1 MDAFRIEGQ
10 QPLSGTVEI
19 SGAKN
24 AVLPIMAAALLTSGT
39 TILTR
44 VPNLKDTRTMA
55 KLLEI
60 IGAVVDFDN
69 HRMVIDASGS
79 NNPEA
84 PYELVKTMRASFYVL
99 GPLLARFGRCRVS
112 MPGGC
117 NWGPRPIDLHLKA
130 MEALGATITL
140 EGGYII
146 AEGQLKGGEVNF
158 EISSVGAT
166 GNTVMA
172 AVLADGITT
181 INNAAREPEI
191 VDLCH
196 FLQAMGANI
205 NGVGTTT
212 LIIEGQKELGSSDW
226 QIIPDRIE
234 AGTFLVAGA
243 MLGAGVTIDGARP
256 DHLGALIGKLEEA
269 GVSIEIDGERIKVS
283 KPKHIKPVNIVTAPY
298 PGYPTDLQ
306 AQWIS
311 FMLLADG
318 NSLIQDTIYLDRFAH
333 VPELIRLGADVK
345 LEHNIAQVQ
354 GPVELVGAQVMSTDI
369 RASAALVLA
378 ALIANGET
386 ILSRVYHIDR
396 GYEAIEEKFN
406 GIGAKI
412 SRIGE

>member
-1 MDAFRIEGQ
+1 MDIFKIEGQ
-10 QPLSGTVEI
+10 LPLSGTVEI

-24 AVLPIMAAALLTSGT
+24 AVLPIMAAALLNSGVT
-39 TILTR
+39 TLTR

-55 KLLEI
+55 KLMEI
-60 IGAVVDFDN
+60 IGAKVELN
-69 HRMVIDASGS
+69 EHSMVIDASGC

-99 GPLLARFGRCRVS
+99 GPLLARFGRCKVS

-140 EGGYII
+140 DGGYIL
-146 AEGQLKGGEVNF
+146 AEGKLRGADINF

-172 AVLADGITT
+172 AVMAQGTT
-181 INNAAREPEI
+181 VINNAAREPEI

-196 FLQAMGANI
+196 FLQALGAKI
-205 NGVGTTT
+205 EGVGTTT
-212 LIIEGQKELGSSDW
+212 LTIEGKQELGSSDW

-243 MLGAGVTIDGARP
+243 MMGQGVTIDGARV
-256 DHLGALIGKLEEA
+256 DHLGALITKLEEA
-269 GVSIEIDGERIKVS
+269 GVVIDIDGEKITVS
-283 KPKHIKPVNIVTAPY
+283 KPDQIKPIDIVTAPY

-311 FMLLADG
+311 FMLLANG
-318 NSLIQDTIYLDRFAH
+318 NSLIQDNIYLDRFAH
-333 VPELIRLGADVK
+333 VPELARLGADVK
-345 LEHNIAQVQ
+345 LEHNIARVR
-354 GPVELVGAQVMSTDI
+354 GPVELVGAPVMSTDI

-378 ALIANGET
+378 ALIAKGET
-386 ILSRVYHIDR
+386 TLSRVYHIDR
-396 GYEAIEEKFN
+396 GYESIEKKFN
-406 GIGAKI
+406 SIGANI
-412 SRIGE
+412 RRIRE

>member
-1 MDAFRIEGQ
+1 MDAFLIEGQ
-10 QPLSGTVEI
+10 HPLSGTVEI

-24 AVLPIMAAALLTSGT
+24 AVLPIMAAALLTSGIT
-39 TILTR
+39 TLSR
-44 VPNLKDTRTMA
+44 VPNLKDTRTMGQ
-55 KLLEI
+55 LMEI
-60 IGAVVDFDN
+60 IGAKVDFDN
-69 HRMVIDASGS
+69 HKLVIDASGCS
-79 NNPEA
+79 NPEA

-117 NWGPRPIDLHLKA
+117 NWGPRPIDLHLQA

-146 AEGQLKGGEVNF
+146 AEGKLRGAEINF

-166 GNTVMA
+166 GNTIMAVVMA
-172 AVLADGITT
+172 EGITT

-205 NGVGTTT
+205 DGIGTAT
-212 LIIEGQKELGSSDW
+212 LIIEGRKELGSSDW

-243 MLGAGVTIDGARP
+243 MLGQGVVIDGARP
-256 DHLGALIGKLEEA
+256 DHLGALIAKLEEA
-269 GVSIEIDGERIKVS
+269 GVEIEIDGELIKIS
-283 KPKHIKPVNIVTAPY
+283 KPDKINPVNIVTSPY

-311 FMLLADG
+311 LMLLADG
-318 NSLIQDTIYLDRFAH
+318 NSLIQDNIYLDRFAH
-333 VPELIRLGADVK
+333 VPELARLGAEIK
-345 LEHNIAQVQ
+345 LDHNIAQVQ
-354 GPVELVGAQVMSTDI
+354 GPAELVGAPVMSTDI

-386 ILSRVYHIDR
+386 TLSRVYHIDR
-396 GYEAIEEKFN
+396 GYESIEEKFN
-406 GIGAKI
+406 GLGAKI
-412 SRIGE
+412 RRVGE